1 MVFQTT
7 NQLIEHAV
15 NVHDA
20 NIKIENVE
28 FDTVN
33 QFSDFRSKE
42 ELSSNTRFV
51 RRSRPQVNK
60 KGEKVYSLV
69 CHRNGLVKAHRGKG
83 VEPKTNRKHDCG
95 RKINPRDHENCY

>member
-20 NIKIENVE
+20 NIKMENDE

-33 QFSDFRSKE
+33 QFSDFRSKVE
-42 ELSSNTRFV
+42 PSSNT
-51 RRSRPQVNK
+51 
-60 KGEKVYSLV
+60 
-69 CHRNGLVKAHRGKG
+69 
-83 VEPKTNRKHDCG
+83 
-95 RKINPRDHENCY
+95 